1 MGIHNSYFGGVGPA
15 LFTKPNYFRLLG
27 GTGSLE
33 TIFKQFMLSRQNV
46 VKLASSI
53 EWIGGFAHFY
63 PFLFQRK
70 RASNLCGS
78 LLRPNTYEELV

>member
-1 MGIHNSYFGGVGPA
+1 MTYRGTGVTA
-15 LFTKPNYFRLLG
+15 TETKPSYFRLLV

-33 TIFKQFMLSRQNV
+33 TIFKQLMLIRQNGL
-46 VKLASSI
+46 KLASSI

-63 PFLFQRK
+63 PFFFQRK

-78 LLRPNTYEELV
+78 LLRPNTYEELD